1 MAIVRHRLGRLST
14 SCERGSAVLR
24 RHEELYTNGHI
35 HGERSGLSPF
45 SGAPGRDNRYGAAY
59 PRVSE
64 LAAA

>member
-35 HGERSGLSPF
+35 RGERSGLSPF
-45 SGAPGRDNRYGAAY
+45 SGAPGRDRPVRSGL
-59 PRVSE
+59 PPG
-64 LAAA
+64 